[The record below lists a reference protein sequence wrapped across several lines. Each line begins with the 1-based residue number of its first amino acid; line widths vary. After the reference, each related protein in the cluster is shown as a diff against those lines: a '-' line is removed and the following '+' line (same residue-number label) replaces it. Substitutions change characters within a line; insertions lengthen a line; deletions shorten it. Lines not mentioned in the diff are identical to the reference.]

1 MRIKL
6 LPLLALVLVGCSGVE
21 PDFLYT
27 NAQATQVNNQ
37 IAELTSKPIQKYLAG
52 VELTPADRA
61 SLEKALP
68 LIDQIIQFDPI
79 TINSY
84 SLKGKIHRALGQ
96 ILPAKEAFYDGIA
109 RSAPLNNPDDTLIR
123 SDLYLEL
130 AQINYEEQDF
140 SAAQI
145 ALKTSLKI
153 DDESPAAH
161 VLQARLYIRDNKKQ
175 LANDHVL
182 KALLLNAEYEPA
194 RVLFTEL
201 NVPRAAS
208 P

>member
-1 MRIKL
+1 LRTNL
-6 LPLLALVLVGCSGVE
+6 LPLFAFVLVGCSGVE

-52 VELTPADRA
+52 VELSPADRA

-68 LIDQIIQFDPI
+68 LIDQIIEFDPI

-96 ILPAKEAFYDGIA
+96 VNLAKEAFYDGIA

-130 AQINYEEQDF
+130 SQINYEEQNF

-145 ALKTSLKI
+145 AIETSLKI

-161 VLQARLYIRDNKKQ
+161 VLRARLYVRENKKQ